1 MFFRLNP
8 ECYFIMGEKCGAI
21 FDLIDAAIYVLSKE
35 EAETVL
41 SCEKNNPVREDEKSF
56 LLELRQFCLGNF
68 YTNKIYIQKLRI
80 GSPVLDQLI
89 NRPPELFR
97 AFLEIN
103 NSCNRECWFCGY
115 HGTKRSLGCMGC
127 NRFEENGEP
136 LTLERWK
143 ELIDQLVDL
152 ECENIFI
159 TGGDLTLAWEKTMSI
174 LDYASGKF
182 TNIYIILHQQS
193 VSIDIMNDLA
203 DRAKV
208 IIQAGKSIDNY
219 FENSIYILTISP
231 DEWINNQW
239 NIKDK
244 NTIID
249 FAISDPHSLTSDL
262 PIMSKMKMSSA
273 LHQFMSNTKFHP
285 CLGHTVAIGCNGDV
299 APCPMMKNHNL
310 GNLRDMDFH
319 TIFGRRG
326 KGIYKFW
333 ELTLDKINKCNGCE
347 FRYACIDCR
356 ALEENLTGIAEGKML
371 CSYNP
376 KEGKWI

>member
-1 MFFRLNP
+1 
-8 ECYFIMGEKCGAI
+8 
-21 FDLIDAAIYVLSKE
+21 
-35 EAETVL
+35 
-41 SCEKNNPVREDEKSF
+41 
-56 LLELRQFCLGNF
+56 
-68 YTNKIYIQKLRI
+68 
-80 GSPVLDQLI
+80 
-89 NRPPELFR
+89 
-97 AFLEIN
+97 
-103 NSCNRECWFCGY
+103 
-115 HGTKRSLGCMGC
+115 MGC
-127 NRFEENGEP
+127 NRFEENGDP

-143 ELIDQLVDL
+143 ELIDQLGDL

-208 IIQAGKSIDNY
+208 IIQAEKSIDNY

-231 DEWINNQW
+231 DEWINDQW

-262 PIMSKMKMSSA
+262 PIMSKMKMSST
-273 LHQFMSNTKFHP
+273 LHQFLSNTKFHP

-310 GNLRDMDFH
+310 GNLRDTDFH

-333 ELTLDKINKCNGCE
+333 ELTLDKIDKCNGCE